1 MYGYVVRVVGDVKRG
16 ERDRS
21 HNRKIFFLIIYFSSS
36 SMDLMKK
43 GWFSEKNDL
52 WPGVS
57 LSLEVNKVLHEESS
71 EFQDILVL
79 DT

>member
-1 MYGYVVRVVGDVKRG
+1 M
-16 ERDRS
+16 
-21 HNRKIFFLIIYFSSS
+21 NLMSS
-36 SMDLMKK
+36 

-57 LSLEVNKVLHEESS
+57 LSLEVNKILHQEKSK
-71 EFQDILVL
+71 FQDVLVL